1 MAQSFGANF
10 YYSSKKGHE
19 TMKYCPHCGAVLP
32 DGAFSFCPACGK
44 PLPET
49 AAPATEKESPEK
61 KKKPK
66 KTTTQKP
73 QKRKKAAQ
81 PALIPSDDGYDG
93 YYDDRLPIDSGK
105 RREGMDMGIIKKAA
119 AIVACLLVVIGA
131 CIALLYVL

>member
-1 MAQSFGANF
+1 
-10 YYSSKKGHE
+10 
-19 TMKYCPHCGAVLP
+19 MKYCPHCGAVLP

-49 AAPATEKESPEK
+49 AAPATEKERPAK
-61 KKKPK
+61 KKKTKAPK
-66 KTTTQKP
+66 SQKRQKTTKP
-73 QKRKKAAQ
+73 T
-81 PALIPSDDGYDG
+81 PSPPDDGYDG
-93 YYDDRLPIDSGK
+93 YYDDRIPIDAGK